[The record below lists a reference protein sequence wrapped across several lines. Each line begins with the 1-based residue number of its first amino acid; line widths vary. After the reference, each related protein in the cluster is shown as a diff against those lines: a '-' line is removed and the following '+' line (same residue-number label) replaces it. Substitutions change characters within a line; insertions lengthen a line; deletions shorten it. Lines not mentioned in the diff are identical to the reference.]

1 MKDIINYIKKYVKMN
16 IYVYLIMKCSYLLFI
31 FLFCKFK
38 FMNYEN
44 IIYNDIYILNVL
56 NIFIFYFYLG
66 VFIIKGD
73 VGVGMIV
80 GFVVFNIFV
89 VIGLCGILVG
99 EVYR

>member
-1 MKDIINYIKKYVKMN
+1 MN
-16 IYVYLIMKCSYLLFI
+16 IYVYLIMKVVIYYL
-31 FLFCKFK
+31 FK
-38 FMNYEN
+38 VMNYEN

-99 EVYR
+99 EVYICR

>member
-1 MKDIINYIKKYVKMN
+1 MN
-16 IYVYLIMKCSYLLFI
+16 IYVYLIMKVVIYYL
-31 FLFCKFK
+31 FK
-38 FMNYEN
+38 VMNYEN
-44 IIYNDIYILNVL
+44 IIYNDVYILNVL

>member
-1 MKDIINYIKKYVKMN
+1 MY
-16 IYVYLIMKCSYLLFI
+16 
-31 FLFCKFK
+31 
-38 FMNYEN
+38 
-44 IIYNDIYILNVL
+44 IYILNVL